1 MRAWVLWIT
10 LGCCG
15 LVCGCG
21 DRGRTSDGESRDIL
35 SRTRDRL
42 DQYTPTEAARHR
54 VAGLE
59 IGRTIPIVMELNG
72 RRVGTGSRVTKPTSY
87 RRQPALATDMTQEM
101 SEFYQG
107 VRLNT
112 LIRWSVTTDPDT
124 GRALYSSKRTEAGE
138 NVQTETVSIVGDRAI
153 FETRGTRGT
162 EERTITVPQDIR
174 FSFSVDLRW
183 LATQNPAVG
192 KTFTSPVLD
201 MSGQRIIRETV
212 EIRAERE
219 ETLGGATL
227 KVWEAEIRPEGG
239 QPIRVFFTS
248 AGEMVRQRADTP
260 QGSFEIRVATAH
272 EAARDPAHLARNTT
286 VPVSFP
292 LPAWD
297 RFDTLLYH
305 AEPAERW
312 AEHLRDTPYAKVS
325 RTGDGLEVQFL
336 KHSPRVPDVTL
347 PMRVPDAVRQEFLL
361 PTSDALQPEVR
372 SIRRMAQRIAGNENR
387 VVHVVARLA
396 GWIYQE
402 IEYSAIAKPDSSPTR
417 TLDERRGTALEQAN
431 LFASFARALGIP
443 TRHCAGL
450 LIQKDAAIYHTW
462 VEVWVQDQWLPVDPS
477 VNRVGLPAGYLLL
490 SHGRGRGNPDNQ
502 FQWMIQR
509 GGIGLRLVS
518 ASRQVRLEEGVR
530 TFTLVPDQSGTFV
543 AMSRDEMWLANL
555 YWGVSVA
562 RPLAWNADVTANSIT
577 LTSPDRQATIVIE
590 ALDHLMDADQT
601 RLDATVLDLQRN
613 LEGFEAVNSGIVPFG
628 SRQNTRSIFVDFRC
642 TQNGVRRR
650 AQMYIIPRRD
660 RTYRVS
666 AWGPAQ
672 DFPQRLVT
680 LKTILD
686 TIDL

>member
-1 MRAWVLWIT
+1 MKEFALWIT
-10 LGCCG
+10 LGCCCA
-15 LVCGCG
+15 VFGCG
-21 DRGRTSDGESRDIL
+21 GRGGGEVESRDIL

-59 IGRTIPIVMELNG
+59 IGHTIPLVMELNG
-72 RRVGTGSRVTKPTSY
+72 RRVGTGSRVTKPTTY
-87 RRQPALATDMTQEM
+87 RRQDALATDMMQEM

-112 LIRWSVTTDPDT
+112 RIRWSVITDPDT

-138 NVQTETVSIVGDRAI
+138 NVQTETASIVGDRAI
-153 FETRGTRGT
+153 FEAKGAEGH
-162 EERTITVPQDIR
+162 EERSISVPQDIR

-192 KTFTSPVLD
+192 KSFTSPVLD
-201 MSGQRIIRETV
+201 MSGQRVIRETV
-212 EIRAERE
+212 EIRAQRE
-219 ETLGGATL
+219 ETIGEATL
-227 KVWEAEIRPEGG
+227 NVWEAEIRPENG

-260 QGSFEIRVATAH
+260 QGSYEIRVASAH
-272 EAARDPAHLARNTT
+272 EAARDPARLARNTT
-286 VPVSFP
+286 VPISFS

-297 RFDTLLYH
+297 RFDTLLYR

-312 AEHLRDTPYAKVS
+312 TEHLRETPYARLS
-325 RTGDGLEVQFL
+325 QTTEGLEVTLQ
-336 KHSPRVPDVTL
+336 KHSPRAPDVTL
-347 PMRVPDAVRQEFLL
+347 PMRVPDPVRQEFLL
-361 PTSDALQPEVR
+361 PTSDAIQPEVR
-372 SIRRMAQRIAGNENR
+372 AVRRMAQRIADKEKR

-402 IEYSAIAKPDSSPTR
+402 IEYSAIAKPESTPTR
-417 TLDERRGTALEQAN
+417 TLEERSGTALEQAN

-462 VEVWVQDQWLPVDPS
+462 VEVWVQEQWLPVDPS

-490 SHGRGRGNPDNQ
+490 SHGRGQGNPDNQ
-502 FQWMIQR
+502 FQWVIQR

-518 ASRQVRLEEGVR
+518 ASRQIRLAEGVR
-530 TFTLVPDQSGTFV
+530 TFTLQPDQPRSFV
-543 AMSRDEMWLANL
+543 AMNQEETWLANL
-555 YWGVSVA
+555 YWGVSVS
-562 RPLAWNADVTANSIT
+562 RPAAWNADVTSNSIT

-601 RLDATVLDLQRN
+601 RLDATVLDLQRS
-613 LEGFEAVNSGIVPFG
+613 LEGFESVNRGIVPFG
-628 SRQNTRSIFVDFRC
+628 PRQNTRSIFVDFRC
-642 TQNGVRRR
+642 TQNGARRR

-680 LKTILD
+680 FKTILD